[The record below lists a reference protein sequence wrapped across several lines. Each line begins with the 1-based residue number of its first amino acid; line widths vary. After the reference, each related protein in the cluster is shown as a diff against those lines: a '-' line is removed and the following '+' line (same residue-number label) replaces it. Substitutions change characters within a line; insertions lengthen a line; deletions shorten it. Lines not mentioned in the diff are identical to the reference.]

1 MIQCRNVAGPIQTT
15 LCKNVCWGILR
26 THLTKVVLG
35 GNPDNRY
42 AIYHGAYFS
51 TLKIGRFCWFHIRFQ
66 SESNGICIAS
76 FSWVK
81 HSVKGTQTY
90 AIWWWIADLT
100 AGAYSNPRNF
110 TIFLSGWVQPC
121 NPDKQTVGNC
131 WDHPSRLF
139 EVHKGLCDWTNS
151 AFSRQSLSIFGSS
164 SVGPRLSFVYPSL
177 PESTEACP
185 TRLQQL
191 PCGEGWKP
199 NSKISQV
206 NIPPSQLNPDYQ
218 TTVLGFQDLRTF
230 TKVPGFWHS
239 HITSLGFPCFIRQ
252 QPATV
257 SFTKDTWNSKA
268 DLILWTPQ
276 AWLRERIA
284 GTSRLDCI
292 PTCVHNNLIW
302 Y

>member
-131 WDHPSRLF
+131 WDHPSRLLRF
-139 EVHKGLCDWTNS
+139 TKGCAIEQTAHSQGKAS
-151 AFSRQSLSIFGSS
+151 AFLVHPVSDQDCPLST
-164 SVGPRLSFVYPSL
+164 RVYPSL
-177 PESTEACP
+177 QKHVRRDCSSFPVGKGESQIPKSPRWTSHP
-185 TRLQQL
+185 
-191 PCGEGWKP
+191 
-199 NSKISQV
+199 V
-206 NIPPSQLNPDYQ
+206 N
-218 TTVLGFQDLRTF
+218 
-230 TKVPGFWHS
+230 
-239 HITSLGFPCFIRQ
+239 
-252 QPATV
+252 
-257 SFTKDTWNSKA
+257 
-268 DLILWTPQ
+268 
-276 AWLRERIA
+276 
-284 GTSRLDCI
+284 
-292 PTCVHNNLIW
+292 
-302 Y
+302 

>member
-218 TTVLGFQDLRTF
+218 TTVLVFRIWGRSPRYQGFDTAISQALVFLVSSGNSQLPYPLPRT
-230 TKVPGFWHS
+230 
-239 HITSLGFPCFIRQ
+239 LE
-252 QPATV
+252 
-257 SFTKDTWNSKA
+257 
-268 DLILWTPQ
+268 TPK
-276 AWLRERIA
+276 
-284 GTSRLDCI
+284 
-292 PTCVHNNLIW
+292 LIW
-302 Y
+302 SYEHPRHDFENESREPPD